1 MRSSNKPETLHHRGQ
16 LFHLITRAPYARK
29 RDGTASELLTW
40 LGHCTV
46 CGVSFESVTG
56 PTRPDPRTECEQ
68 HRMTPR
74 QRAANPTPAMLAA
87 RERWAEAVRLGRARA
102 NAERADAAV
111 TRRSSPAKGRA
122 AVDAGRAATLKARGA
137 AVRAAWGGKYPP
149 EGPDRE
155 RAIDWVNNGGD
166 MPRPAK

>member
-1 MRSSNKPETLHHRGQ
+1 
-16 LFHLITRAPYARK
+16 
-29 RDGTASELLTW
+29 LTW

-46 CGVSFESVTG
+46 CGVPFESVTG

-111 TRRSSPAKGRA
+111 TRRSSSAKGRA
-122 AVDAGRAATLKARGA
+122 EAPLLEMRDQTARMKARSA
-137 AVRAAWGGKYPP
+137 ALKAAWGGKYPP